1 MVEKYSRFDAAEFLG
16 SEEAIAEYL
25 ADSAES
31 GDPTVMIAALA
42 AVARAR
48 NMSELAIKSGMTRE
62 GLYKALAPTG
72 NPSFANVGHIAQ
84 AMGYRLALVP
94 QTSSAK
100 KTLASQKS
108 AAKKKLPAK
117 TARKRSARRSALAA
131 A

>member
-48 NMSELAIKSGMTRE
+48 NMSELARKSGMTRE

-72 NPSFANVGHIAQ
+72 NPSFANVGHIAR
-84 AMGYRLALVP
+84 AMGYRLTLVP
-94 QTSSAK
+94 QTSSAE
-100 KTLASQKS
+100 KTRASQKV
-108 AAKKKLPAK
+108 AKKKSPAK
-117 TARKRSARRSALAA
+117 TTRKRSARPSANAA

>member
-31 GDPTVMIAALA
+31 GDPAVMIAALT

-48 NMSELAIKSGMTRE
+48 NMSELARKSGMTRE

-84 AMGYRLALVP
+84 ALGYRLTLVP
-94 QTSSAK
+94 QISGNEKAR
-100 KTLASQKS
+100 ASQKV
-108 AAKKKLPAK
+108 AKKKSSAK
-117 TARKRSARRSALAA
+117 TARRRSARPGALGAA
-131 A
+131 

>member
-48 NMSELAIKSGMTRE
+48 NMSELARKSGMTRE

-72 NPSFANVGHIAQ
+72 NPSFANVGNIAQ
-84 AMGYRLALVP
+84 AMGYRLTLVP
-94 QTSSAK
+94 QQNSTTE
-100 KTLASQKS
+100 KTRASQK
-108 AAKKKLPAK
+108 AAAEKKISAK
-117 TARKRSARRSALAA
+117 TARQRSALAA